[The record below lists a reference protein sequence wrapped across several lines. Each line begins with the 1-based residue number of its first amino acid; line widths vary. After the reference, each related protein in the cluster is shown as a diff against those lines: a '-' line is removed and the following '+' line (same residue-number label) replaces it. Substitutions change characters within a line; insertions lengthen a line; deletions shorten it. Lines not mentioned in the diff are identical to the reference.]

1 MKKRILFVVTY
12 LDTGG
17 ISRSLQNFL
26 NQYDTTLFDI
36 DVFALVHQ
44 GAFKGI
50 LYNCTMLPKNHL
62 VEASVAHYENQRG
75 WGKIESLIVKLLD
88 KVTHYSLRQKVF
100 KSAGKKLLKQQHYD
114 AVVGFS
120 EGLPTRFVAM
130 MNHNNKIGW
139 IHCDYANYLRVGSG
153 KSELHIYDAL
163 KSIVCVSEFTREAFV
178 NIYPSL
184 EDKTIAIYNII
195 DDEMMKEKA
204 KESMEEHFDSSR
216 FNIVSIGRI
225 DPVKR
230 LSIVPELARKVVDA
244 GCDIRWYVI
253 GPKGT
258 NTELQL
264 LRNNIVE
271 YNVENIVIP
280 LGEKANPYPYISNA
294 DLLVNTS
301 ISEACPYVINE
312 AKILR
317 TPVVCTDFGSAKE
330 FIDYGKNGYYEPIE
344 KIPTTIET
352 LVKDPQILEGI
363 RCNLSYFKY
372 ENRILL
378 QKIYSLFDSKK
389 TSSN

>member
-1 MKKRILFVVTY
+1 M
-12 LDTGG
+12 
-17 ISRSLQNFL
+17 
-26 NQYDTTLFDI
+26 
-36 DVFALVHQ
+36 
-44 GAFKGI
+44 
-50 LYNCTMLPKNHL
+50 
-62 VEASVAHYENQRG
+62 
-75 WGKIESLIVKLLD
+75 KLLD

-312 AKILR
+312 AKIL
-317 TPVVCTDFGSAKE
+317 F
-330 FIDYGKNGYYEPIE
+330 
-344 KIPTTIET
+344 
-352 LVKDPQILEGI
+352 
-363 RCNLSYFKY
+363 SYLK
-372 ENRILL
+372 
-378 QKIYSLFDSKK
+378 
-389 TSSN
+389 